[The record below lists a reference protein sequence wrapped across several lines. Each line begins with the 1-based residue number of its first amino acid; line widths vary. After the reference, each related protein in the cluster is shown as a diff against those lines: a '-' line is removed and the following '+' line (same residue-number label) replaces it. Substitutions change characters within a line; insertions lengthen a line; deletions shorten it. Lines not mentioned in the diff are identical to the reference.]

1 MSRDRAAIDR
11 LELIAI
17 GRIVKPIGTRGEVK
31 VIPLTDDQQRFA
43 NVKSVWVGVNAY
55 SANRR
60 DILKVRIEAG
70 HVIINLSDIETLKA
84 AEELRNS
91 YLFIP
96 KDKSIEPNTGR
107 YYVDDILGCEVL
119 NEEHKVVGTIKDVF
133 SLAMN
138 DIWVVWNGK
147 KEMLIPAVKAIVKRV
162 DIGMK
167 QIIIHDI
174 EGLLE

>member
-1 MSRDRAAIDR
+1 
-11 LELIAI
+11 
-17 GRIVKPIGTRGEVK
+17 
-31 VIPLTDDQQRFA
+31 
-43 NVKSVWVGVNAY
+43 
-55 SANRR
+55 
-60 DILKVRIEAG
+60 
-70 HVIINLSDIETLKA
+70 
-84 AEELRNS
+84 
-91 YLFIP
+91 
-96 KDKSIEPNTGR
+96 
-107 YYVDDILGCEVL
+107 L

-138 DIWVVWNGK
+138 DIWVVWDGK